1 MNTKAIHQNRRGAIL
16 IVALILAVLSGIA
29 VASYL
34 RLGKTSMEL
43 SNRSFY
49 ANAAVNLAETG
60 LEQAMWSINQSI
72 GGNATA
78 YNGWTKSGNKATRTF
93 TGDSYGQNT
102 TGSVVVTIDRYN
114 GAGGAPVLYSHSII
128 TPPNGRP
135 VEKWL
140 RVDLIKRGRFI
151 NGLVAKRQVRFS
163 GNNATVDSWNS
174 DPDKNPGT
182 ASVPFSA
189 GVRRDRGTV
198 ASAHVM
204 VDSILV
210 QNADIWGYAAT
221 AQENPSVGAQGSIM
235 GADTP
240 AGVRIDPAR
249 ISNDFTADF
258 PDLTA
263 PTNGSVTAAIAGA
276 STLGSA
282 GATNVYQL
290 PSISLSG
297 NGATLTIRGNVTLVV
312 TQEIN
317 ITGKGGIVL
326 ENGAS
331 LTIYCPGTIKIAGNG
346 LLNPSPTPANCAI
359 YGTGRGPSLQSIDIA
374 GNGTLST
381 VAYAPYGDLKINGNG
396 DVCGSFVAHDITM
409 VGNAAFHYDESLAEM
424 DTGNPYGILRWDEL
438 STKPERDAAAAVMTL
453 GH

>member
-78 YNGWTKSGNKATRTF
+78 YDGWTKSGNKASRTF

-151 NGLVAKRQVRFS
+151 NGLVAKNQVVFK
-163 GNNATVDSWNS
+163 GNNPTVDSWNS
-174 DPDKNPGT
+174 DPDKDPSNAPI
-182 ASVPFSA
+182 PFSA
-189 GVRRDRGTV
+189 AVRNDKGTV
-198 ASAHVM
+198 ASTSIK

-210 QNADIWGYAAT
+210 QNSDIWGYAAT
-221 AQENPSVGAQGSIM
+221 GQEDPKVGSNGSIM
-235 GADTP
+235 GKDTP

-249 ISNDFTADF
+249 ISNDFTASF
-258 PDLTA
+258 ENEPTPSPDSTTGAITKGVTL
-263 PTNGSVTAAIAGA
+263 NGGTGTKI
-276 STLGSA
+276 
-282 GATNVYQL
+282 QL
-290 PSISLSG
+290 PSITLNGKGDDLVIEGDVTLIVTGSIDITG
-297 NGATLTIRGNVTLVV
+297 NG
-312 TQEIN
+312 
-317 ITGKGGIVL
+317 GIIL
-326 ENGAS
+326 KEGAK
-331 LTIYCPGTIKIAGNG
+331 LTIYCPGAIKIAGNG
-346 LLNPSPTPANCAI
+346 LLNNNVQPVTAMI
-359 YGTGRGPSLQSIDIA
+359 YGTSTSNTRQPIDIA
-374 GNGTLST
+374 GNGVLKAVT
-381 VAYAPYGDLKINGNG
+381 YAPNADLKINGNG
-396 DVCGSFVAHDITM
+396 SVSGSFIAYDITM
-409 VGNAAFHYDESLAEM
+409 VGESNFHYDESLADL